1 MDIWTVNL
9 NSLAESPSLWEP
21 YLAMLDE
28 PVQSKLARF
37 RQPADRLRS
46 LCGEML
52 LLVYARDVWRLPAN
66 ALARMINAHGKP
78 ALAGYSANHYNL
90 SHSGRWVAAVFD
102 REPVGIDVEIIRPID
117 LAIAKH
123 YFSAPEAEWL
133 QQQPDERRLTLF
145 YQLWTLKESYIKAE
159 GKGLSLP
166 LNSFAFQLDP
176 GSHIR
181 FSPPSD
187 RLETAWH
194 FRQYDIDPDYVLSVC
209 AQQPSFPD
217 RVEMIDWTEL
227 GRRFHAL
234 F

>member
-1 MDIWTVNL
+1 MDIWAVNL
-9 NSLAESPSLWEP
+9 NSLAESPSLWES

-52 LLVYARDVWRLPAN
+52 LRVYARDCWHLPAGGLTRTVN
-66 ALARMINAHGKP
+66 AYGKP
-78 ALAGYSANHYNL
+78 ALAGYSASHYNL
-90 SHSGRWVAAVFD
+90 SHAGRWVAAVFD
-102 REPVGIDVEIIRPID
+102 REPVGIDVEAVLPID
-117 LAIAKH
+117 MAVAKH
-123 YFSAPEAEWL
+123 YFSASEAEWL
-133 QQQPDERRLTLF
+133 RQQPDERRLTQF
-145 YQLWTLKESYIKAE
+145 YRQWTLKESYIKAE

-176 GSHIR
+176 GSGIR

-187 RLETAWH
+187 LTETVWH
-194 FRQYDIDPDYVLSVC
+194 FRQYNIDPDYALSVC
-209 AQQPSFPD
+209 ARQPGFPD
-217 RVEMIDWTEL
+217 RVETIDWTEL
-227 GRRFHAL
+227 GRRFLAL